1 MNRHI
6 FIFNPE
12 TDYALALGTAHY
24 NPPRSIIKLRKAMQ
38 LIPACMASTGDVII
52 VSEDFSP
59 KLYPDKSH
67 LDMAVEKKIL
77 TIPLS
82 RAAEMF
88 KQRDEIDW
96 RVVPWGWNHTLRCQ
110 LLDAGFNEN
119 LLKTEKEID
128 TLRSLSHRHT
138 TIPFQESLKSSLP
151 EMKIKTAKE
160 FFTVDEAVRFA
171 SLHEKVFFKAPW
183 SSSGRGVIQ
192 YPSPILSEHKL
203 KEWLNGF
210 IHRQGSVMGEPAL
223 NRVIDFATEWYITDG
238 KAHFLGLSIFNTTKA
253 GRYLGNMKVSQEE
266 IDKTLSNLSPY
277 WNEKIISAQLKAIED
292 LISPYY
298 SGPVGLDM
306 LMDSEGTIDPCVEI
320 NLRHTMGMISLNDYS
335 EKINTLLS

>member
-12 TDYALALGTAHY
+12 TDYALASGTAHY
-24 NPPRSIIKLRKAMQ
+24 NPPRSIINLRKAMQ
-38 LIPACMASTGDVII
+38 LIPVSMASKGDVII

-67 LDMAVEKKIL
+67 LDMVSEKNIL

-82 RAAEMF
+82 RVAELF
-88 KQRDEIDW
+88 NRGDVKDW
-96 RVVPWGWNHTLRCQ
+96 RVMPWGWNHTLRRK

-119 LLKTEKEID
+119 LLKTEKEVD
-128 TLRSLSHRHT
+128 MLRSLSHRRT

-151 EMKIKTAKE
+151 YMKIKTARE
-160 FFTVDEAVRFA
+160 FFNVDEAVGFA
-171 SLHEKVFFKAPW
+171 SSHKQVFFKAPW

-192 YPSPILSEHKL
+192 YPGPFLSELKL

-223 NRVIDFATEWYITDG
+223 DRVVDFATEWYINDDKTY
-238 KAHFLGLSIFNTTKA
+238 FLGLSLFNTTKD
-253 GRYLGNMKVSQEE
+253 GRYLGNMKISQEE
-266 IDKTLSNLSPY
+266 IDLTLSKLSPY
-277 WNEKIISAQLKAIED
+277 WNVSIISAQLKAIEA
-292 LISPYY
+292 LIAPFY
-298 SGPVGLDM
+298 SGPVGIDM
-306 LMDSEGTIDPCVEI
+306 LIDSEGTIDPCVEI